1 MPGCSAPGQAHPGSE
16 FGGRPG
22 FWTAIA
28 GSPPVGGSVPC
39 LMQLVDNETVLGHS
53 SGQAALTDEVCHVL
67 PLLNEAWWTLLGA
80 ATA

>member
-1 MPGCSAPGQAHPGSE
+1 
-16 FGGRPG
+16 
-22 FWTAIA
+22 
-28 GSPPVGGSVPC
+28 
-39 LMQLVDNETVLGHS
+39 MQLVDNETLLGCI